1 MWARLTKHLNNPSL
15 PIFGRWP
22 VATFLPTV
30 ATSVG
35 GTTGAAARG
44 AARASPSASSGVDP
58 PVLSLHP
65 GTLAGEASFI
75 RRRLFTGHISIHQ
88 SAAATS
94 TRVVVMVGDV
104 GLPPS
109 GVPVSEL
116 GEVAA
121 LGGGFPLLVGLVR
134 VLVGEVRRLGSVV
147 VVVLGVGWGSVAL
160 VVVVMVVAVCV
171 VGLPAAVVAVVV
183 AESGAVVWGISC
195 DGGGRRSSVTVLNR
209 IQGRRRRS
217 AAADDADTA
226 VDARGVLSLLQ
237 SAEAGRLVLLVLR
250 AAMTASPWGSVEP
263 TGRVAPVRRIRGG
276 IWAS

>member
-1 MWARLTKHLNNPSL
+1 MWARLTKHLNTPSL

-35 GTTGAAARG
+35 WSTGAATARG
-44 AARASPSASSGVDP
+44 AARASPSASSGADP

-88 SAAATS
+88 TAAAAS
-94 TRVVVMVGDV
+94 TRVVVMMGDV

-134 VLVGEVRRLGSVV
+134 VLVGEVWRLGSVV
-147 VVVLGVGWGSVAL
+147 VVVLGMGWGSVAL
-160 VVVVMVVAVCV
+160 VVVVMVVCV
-171 VGLPAAVVAVVV
+171 VGLPAAVVVVV
-183 AESGAVVWGISC
+183 GAQSGAVVRGISC
-195 DGGGRRSSVTVLNR
+195 DGGDRRTSITVLNR

-263 TGRVAPVRRIRGG
+263 AGRVAPVRRMWGRI
-276 IWAS
+276 

>member
-1 MWARLTKHLNNPSL
+1 
-15 PIFGRWP
+15 
-22 VATFLPTV
+22 
-30 ATSVG
+30 
-35 GTTGAAARG
+35 
-44 AARASPSASSGVDP
+44 
-58 PVLSLHP
+58 
-65 GTLAGEASFI
+65 
-75 RRRLFTGHISIHQ
+75 
-88 SAAATS
+88 
-94 TRVVVMVGDV
+94 MVGDV

-171 VGLPAAVVAVVV
+171 VGLPAAVVA
-183 AESGAVVWGISC
+183 ESGAVVWGISC
-195 DGGGRRSSVTVLNR
+195 DGGGRWSSVTVLNR